1 MISNGYKLK
10 NKLKLQNAINL
21 WTNKK
26 NSAKKIYGNI
36 NKLDKSS
43 IKNFSNLFK
52 DKENFNSNI
61 SNWFK

>member
-1 MISNGYKLK
+1 MSNGYKFK
-10 NKLKLQNAINL
+10 NKLKLKNAINL
-21 WTNKK
+21 WTTKK

-36 NKLDKSS
+36 NKWDVSS

-61 SNWFK
+61 SN